1 MTSIAVQTSAELGVH
16 SRDATPPAAHASLQS
31 HVGRRDP
38 IAILERQAASRV
50 PELVPIRHGRMLAS
64 PFAFFRGAA
73 AVMAADLAGTPDS
86 GIRVQLCGD
95 AHLANFGLFASPERR
110 LVFDLNDFDET
121 HPGPWEW
128 DVKRLTA
135 SLEIAARAN
144 GFGRKHRRAI
154 QLATVRAYQD
164 AMAAFAGMHE
174 LDVWY
179 AQADVA
185 ELKHMLKDQLKKA
198 RRKAVDKSI
207 ERARTRN
214 SRRAMG
220 KLTALE
226 DGRRHIVADP
236 PLIVPV
242 RDLLTEDDRADFE
255 ERVRVLLGKY
265 RDTLQSDRRT
275 LLDKFEFVDMARKV
289 VGVGSVGTRC
299 WIVLMYGRDDN
310 DPLFLQIKEAQ
321 RSVISEYGGVKS
333 VRGVEAGSGSGS
345 RAESGKAEEGATL
358 GLGGD
363 RRERGQARAIG
374 PRAQPPLLGRSL
386 AVPHHERCQGKRV
399 VDGQRLMQ
407 AASDIFLGWET
418 ADGIDGQRRDFYV
431 RQLADWKGSATVED
445 MVPDGMRDYGRL
457 CGWTLARAHARTGDR
472 VAIASYLGD
481 DTTFAH
487 AIAEFASAYADQNE
501 HDYAAMR
508 AAMRSGRIAVEPDF
522 R

>member
-1 MTSIAVQTSAELGVH
+1 MTSIAVRTSAELGTFA
-16 SRDATPPAAHASLQS
+16 RDTTPPASHASMQADIG
-31 HVGRRDP
+31 HRDP
-38 IAILERQAASRV
+38 IAILERQAENRV

-73 AVMAADLAGTPDS
+73 AVMAGDLAGTPDS
-86 GIRVQLCGD
+86 GVRVQLCGD

-144 GFGRKHRRAI
+144 DFGRKHRRAI
-154 QLATVRAYQD
+154 QLATVRSYQD
-164 AMAAFAGMHE
+164 AMRDFAAMHE

-185 ELKHMLKDQLKKA
+185 DLQELLRDQLKKA
-198 RRKAVDKSI
+198 RRKQVDKSI
-207 ERARTRN
+207 TRARTRD

-220 KLTALE
+220 KLTKLE

-236 PLIVPV
+236 PLVMPL
-242 RDLLTEDDRADFE
+242 RDLLADEERRAFEDRA
-255 ERVRVLLGKY
+255 RMLLGNY
-265 RDTLQSDRRT
+265 RRTLQSDRRT
-275 LLDKFEFVDMARKV
+275 LLDKFEYVDMARKV

-299 WIVLMYGRDDN
+299 WITLMYGRDDD

-321 RSVISEYGGVKS
+321 RSVVEEYGGIKP
-333 VRGVEAGSGSGS
+333 EAGH
-345 RAESGKAEEGATL
+345 AA
-358 GLGGD
+358 
-363 RRERGQARAIG
+363 
-374 PRAQPPLLGRSL
+374 
-386 AVPHHERCQGKRV
+386 CQGKRV

-407 AASDIFLGWET
+407 AASDIFLGWES
-418 ADGIDGQRRDFYV
+418 ADGIDGARRDFYV
-431 RQLADWKGSATVED
+431 RQLADWKGSANVDEMTPGD
-445 MVPDGMRDYGRL
+445 LSDYGRL
-457 CGWTLARAHARTGDR
+457 CGWTLARAHARSGDR
-472 VAIASYLGD
+472 VAIAAYLGD

-487 AIAEFASAYADQNE
+487 AIAEFAAAYADQNDR
-501 HDYAAMR
+501 DYAAMR
-508 AAMRSGRIAVEPDF
+508 TAMRSGRIAVEPDL